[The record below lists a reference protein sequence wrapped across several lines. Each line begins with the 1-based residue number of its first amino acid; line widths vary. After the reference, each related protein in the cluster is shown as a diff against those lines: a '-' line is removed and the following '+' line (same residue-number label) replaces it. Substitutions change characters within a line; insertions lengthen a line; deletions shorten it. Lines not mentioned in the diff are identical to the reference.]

1 MRKYERS
8 ARTCSFIVTSDHCS
22 PSSTVLTHNALV
34 GAQQEAQLSQRGC
47 ALRVVGNFAD
57 ALKVIENGTINS
69 IDRIRFPI
77 A

>member
-1 MRKYERS
+1 MRKYERN
-8 ARTCSFIVTSDHCS
+8 ARTCSFIVTSDHS
-22 PSSTVLTHNALV
+22 PSSTVLTHNVLV
-34 GAQQEAQLSQRGC
+34 WAQQEAQLSQRGC